1 MILYR
6 VTITESQTLNKDL
19 TKSQGRKTIF
29 YDLTIGLK
37 LMLKHDFNQFFKI
50 SFTLRKLQCI
60 N

>member
-37 LMLKHDFNQFFKI
+37 LMLKHDCNQFFKI